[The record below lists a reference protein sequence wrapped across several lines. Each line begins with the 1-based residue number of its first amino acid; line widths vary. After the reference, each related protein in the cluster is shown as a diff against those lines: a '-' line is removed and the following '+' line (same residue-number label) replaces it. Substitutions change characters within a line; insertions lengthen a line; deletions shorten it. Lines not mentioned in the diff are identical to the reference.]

1 MGSVSTNEFK
11 SGVKILIDGDPYTIL
26 ENEMVKPGK
35 GQAFNR
41 VRVKNLKTQRVVEK
55 TWKSGDSAET
65 ADVVDTDMQ
74 YLYADGEFYHF
85 MQLDGFEQF
94 QADKAAVSDAAQ
106 WLKEQDMC
114 IVTLWNNVPLIV
126 TPPNFVELKI
136 IETDPGIRGDTT
148 AGGNKPA
155 KLETGAVVK
164 VPLFVN
170 PGETIRC
177 DTRSGEYVSRVK
189 V

>member
-55 TWKSGDSAET
+55 TWRSGDSVET

-74 YLYADGEFYHF
+74 FLYGDGEFYHF
-85 MQLDGFEQF
+85 MQVESFEQF
-94 QADKAAVSDAAQ
+94 QAEKAAVADAAP

-114 IVTLWNNVPLIV
+114 IVTLWNNVPLAV
-126 TPPNFVELKI
+126 QAPNFVELKI
-136 IETDPGIRGDTT
+136 IETDPGMRGDTT
-148 AGGNKPA
+148 SGGTKPA
-155 KLETGAVVK
+155 KLETGATVK
-164 VPLFVN
+164 VPLFIN
-170 PGETIRC
+170 QGEVVRC

-189 V
+189 S

>member
-74 YLYADGEFYHF
+74 FLYGDGEFYHF
-85 MQLDGFEQF
+85 MQVESFEQF
-94 QADKAAVSDAAQ
+94 QAEKAAVADAAP

-114 IVTLWNNVPLIV
+114 IVTLWNNVPLAV
-126 TPPNFVELKI
+126 QAPNFVELKI
-136 IETDPGIRGDTT
+136 IETDPGMRGDTT
-148 AGGNKPA
+148 SGGTKPA
-155 KLETGAVVK
+155 KLETGATVK
-164 VPLFVN
+164 VPLFIN
-170 PGETIRC
+170 QGEVVRC

-189 V
+189 S